1 MKTKE
6 ELEQAILMHEEALE
20 SSRHSV
26 IVDTQDLEQAKK
38 DLASFN
44 KPELTGSQLD
54 DINEAVEKAVGN
66 FDFDDADNYN
76 TDCKPHYP
84 TSHRL
89 IITSLQDIT
98 HYRDLTIEQV
108 NNLITFLPSEFK
120 PKGNLDMF
128 YGDNILLNKYIIK

>member
-6 ELEQAILMHEEALE
+6 ELEQAIVMHEEALE

-54 DINEAVEKAVGN
+54 SINEAVEKAVGN
-66 FDFDDADNYN
+66 FDFDDADNYH
-76 TDCKPHYP
+76 TEFELDYDAKV
-84 TSHRL
+84 TISSFEFQS
-89 IITSLQDIT
+89 TE
-98 HYRDLTIEQV
+98 DLVEAIVEQV
-108 NNLITFLPSEFK
+108 HKLFVEIE
-120 PKGNLDMF
+120 DE
-128 YGDNILLNKYIIK
+128 DND

>member
-1 MKTKE
+1 MKTKN
-6 ELEQAILMHEEALE
+6 ELEQAIVMHEEALE

-76 TDCKPHYP
+76 TEFELDYDAKV
-84 TSHRL
+84 TISSFEFQSAQEL
-89 IITSLQDIT
+89 IEAIV
-98 HYRDLTIEQV
+98 EQV
-108 NNLITFLPSEFK
+108 HKLFVEIEDK
-120 PKGNLDMF
+120 
-128 YGDNILLNKYIIK
+128 DND

>member
-76 TDCKPHYP
+76 TEFELDYDAKV
-84 TSHRL
+84 TISSFEFQSAQEL
-89 IITSLQDIT
+89 IEAVVDQVSKLFGE
-98 HYRDLTIEQV
+98 IED
-108 NNLITFLPSEFK
+108 K
-120 PKGNLDMF
+120 
-128 YGDNILLNKYIIK
+128 DND

>member
-1 MKTKE
+1 MKTKN
-6 ELEQAILMHEEALE
+6 ELEQAIVMHEEALE

-54 DINEAVEKAVGN
+54 DINDAVEKAIGN

-76 TDCKPHYP
+76 TEFELDYDAKV
-84 TSHRL
+84 TISSFEFQSAQEL
-89 IITSLQDIT
+89 IEAVV
-98 HYRDLTIEQV
+98 EQV
-108 NNLITFLPSEFK
+108 HKLFIEEECPDE
-120 PKGNLDMF
+120 
-128 YGDNILLNKYIIK
+128 

>member
-1 MKTKE
+1 MKTKN
-6 ELEQAILMHEEALE
+6 ELEQAIVMHEEALE

-66 FDFDDADNYN
+66 FDFDDAENYN
-76 TDCKPHYP
+76 TEFELDYDAKV
-84 TSHRL
+84 TISSFEFQSAQEL
-89 IITSLQDIT
+89 IEAIVENVHKLF
-98 HYRDLTIEQV
+98 IE
-108 NNLITFLPSEFK
+108 IETK
-120 PKGNLDMF
+120 
-128 YGDNILLNKYIIK
+128 DND